1 MLEVREILNPK
12 EWEKFLL
19 ETQKYTVFVQSP
31 QYGEFYSLQKEESHI
46 YGVYNEHT
54 LIGGSL
60 VVTTHAKRGDF
71 FYLPYGPIQI
81 DGKEEVV
88 LTTLVNFLKKEAKKQ
103 GMAFIRISPFW
114 DDTKETKDIFKN
126 VGSKEAPMHVLA
138 ETTWILDITPDEN
151 ILLANMNKNHRN
163 LIRRCQKEGVR
174 IEISYDKADL
184 AEFNKM
190 LDITSKRHNF
200 FRFSKQ
206 YVENEFSAYA
216 PRHESAVF
224 RAYLAD
230 GRLDSSAVIF
240 FYGNMA
246 AYRHGASLGLDNKV
260 PTSYLLQWHALQEAK
275 KRGILWYNFWGIAPD
290 GADKKHPFFGITH
303 FKKGFG
309 GFKKDLL
316 HCQDIPV
323 SRWYWIN
330 WIIETGRRIKR
341 GF

>member
-1 MLEVREILNPK
+1 MLEVKEILNTS
-12 EWEKFLL
+12 EWEEFLL
-19 ETQKYTVFVQSP
+19 ETQKFTVFVQSP
-31 QYGEFYSLQKEESHI
+31 QYGEFYALLKEESHI
-46 YGVYNEHT
+46 FGVYEDET

-81 DGKEEVV
+81 SGKEETV
-88 LTTLVNFLKKEAKKQ
+88 LTALVAFLKKEAKKQ
-103 GMAFIRISPFW
+103 GMAFIRISPFC
-114 DDTKETKDIFKN
+114 DDSEETKNIFKK
-126 VGSKEAPMHVLA
+126 VGGMEAPMHVLA

-151 ILLANMNKNHRN
+151 TLLAHMNKNHRN

-174 IEISYDKADL
+174 VEISYHKEDL
-184 AEFNKM
+184 TEFNEL

-200 FRFSKQ
+200 FRFSKK

-216 PRHESAVF
+216 PRQEAAIF
-224 RAYLAD
+224 RAYLPD
-230 GRLDSSAVIF
+230 GRLDSSAIIF

-260 PTSYLLQWHALQEAK
+260 PTSYLLQWNAIQEAK
-275 KRGILWYNFWGIAPD
+275 KRGLLWYNFWGIAPD
-290 GADKKHPFFGITH
+290 GANKNHPFSGITH

-323 SRWYWIN
+323 SSWYWIN
-330 WIIETGRRIKR
+330 WIIETCRRIKR